1 MNTPNPSSVRRDSR
15 PTLQILLLVFPF
27 WLSACRDNS
36 ISQYRIPKEGD
47 VAPVAAVQPAE
58 PQAFVVAKT
67 APGELV
73 WTAPA
78 QWRAKQVSSMRKGSY
93 DIGDAGGPVADLAIT
108 AFPGDVGGDLAN
120 VNRWRGQID
129 LPPITA
135 AELPGVV
142 TPIEANGLRM
152 LLVDI
157 TGGSGDKAQ
166 RMLGAILP
174 RDGYTWFFK
183 LTGPA
188 AVVGQARPDYLA
200 FLQSVRAGAPAGAT
214 PVPAPSA
221 VAAAPSA
228 GMASTPVPTA
238 AGAGLKWTAPATWES
253 KPATA
258 MRKATYVITEAGG
271 ATAELAVTA
280 FPGDVGGEL
289 ANVNRW
295 RGQLQLPP
303 IAESELAGAVTHV
316 TVNGLTV
323 TLVELA
329 GGTADQ
335 SVRLLGAM
343 VPSNGSTWFF
353 KLTGPA
359 AVVAKEKPAFLAL
372 VQTLNAS

>member
-1 MNTPNPSSVRRDSR
+1 
-15 PTLQILLLVFPF
+15 LLLSLPL
-27 WLSACRDNS
+27 WLAACRD
-36 ISQYRIPKEGD
+36 SQVATYRIPKEGD
-47 VAPVAAVQPAE
+47 SAAPAAAGQPAE
-58 PQAFVVAKT
+58 APAFAVAKT
-67 APGELV
+67 TAGEMT

-78 QWRAKQVSSMRKGSY
+78 QWRAKVVSSMRKGSY
-93 DIGDAGGPVADLAIT
+93 DVGDAAGPMADLAIT

-120 VNRWRGQID
+120 VNRWRGQVN

-135 AELPGVV
+135 AELPGAVIPL
-142 TPIEANGLRM
+142 TANGLQM
-152 LLVDI
+152 LVVDI
-157 TGGSGDKAQ
+157 TGGTADNAQ

-188 AVVGQARPDYLA
+188 AVVAKEKDAYLD
-200 FLQSVRAGAPAGAT
+200 FLRSVKAGAPGAA
-214 PVPAPSA
+214 PAASPA
-221 VAAAPSA
+221 VAPAAAPASA
-228 GMASTPVPTA
+228 MAATAVPTA
-238 AGAGLKWTAPATWES
+238 SGPGLKWTAPAAWES

-258 MRKATYVITEAGG
+258 MRKATYVVPGEGA

-303 IAESELAGAVTHV
+303 VAESELAGAVTHL
-316 TVNGLTV
+316 TVNGLAV
-323 TLVELA
+323 TLVELT
-329 GGTADQ
+329 GGSTDQ
-335 SVRLLGAM
+335 PVRLLGAM

-359 AVVAKEKPAFLAL
+359 AVVAKEKAAFLAF